1 MKKVVIIGVGKIAG
15 GNKNN
20 YKSSHAYYY
29 NQNSN
34 YHLVACVD
42 KNNQRLIKFQ
52 SKWNVKYKFKS
63 IDNLISSNLQFDI
76 VDVCLNVSNNIN
88 LLNKILRLNSKLFL
102 IEKPFL
108 FNPKLIKQI
117 FLHCKKNKK
126 NIYINYPRIY
136 YKYFNR
142 FAINFNS
149 KNNIK
154 LNNIIFYYSNGLEN
168 NCSHFLIVLIKYFR
182 DLKLLKNSVIK
193 KNSTN
198 YDFSLVANKK
208 IIINFISISAKKLSL
223 FEGTLIYNNKI
234 ISFIQNEEYLNI
246 RKISQQK
253 NLNSDY
259 EIKATKNINIKKYK
273 KINQISD
280 IFSFINSTNNNI
292 KNRNEINNY
301 IVKLSKLIYDI
312 KNNSYTI

>member
-76 VDVCLNVSNNIN
+76 VDVCLNVSNNIK

-108 FNPKLIKQI
+108 FTPNLIKQI
-117 FLHCKKNKK
+117 FLYCKKNNK
-126 NIYINYPRIY
+126 NIYINYKKIY

-142 FAINFNS
+142 FSINFNS

-168 NCSHFLIVLIKYFR
+168 NCSHFLIVLIKYFC

-198 YDFSLVANKK
+198 YDFALVANKK
-208 IIINFISISAKKLSL
+208 IMINFIFISTKKISL
-223 FEGTLIYNNKI
+223 FEGSLIYNNKI

-246 RKISQQK
+246 RKISEQI

-259 EIKATKNINIKKYK
+259 EFKISKNINIKKYK

-280 IFSFINSTNNNI
+280 IFSFINSPNNNR
-292 KNRNEINNY
+292 KNRNEINNN
-301 IVKLSKLIYDI
+301 IVKLNKLIYDI